1 MDKHIRYISKHEAD
15 EGCEV
20 VFERD
25 YATIIACALGELPAD
40 LVIKNIALIN
50 VCTHEILESEDIAIK
65 QNRIVRIGNVSDI
78 ISEKTHVLDG
88 KNLFAAPG
96 FIESH
101 IHLES
106 SMVAPSQFAQ
116 AVLPH
121 GTTTV
126 IIDPHEIANVLGL
139 LGIETLLAAAAQ
151 LPLKL
156 LVAIPSCVPA
166 APGLETS
173 GAELGVEEI
182 EKMLQSIPEVVALGE
197 MMNFTGVLSRSKEV
211 LKKIQATHETRKPVE
226 GHAPGLR
233 GEKLDAYLA
242 SGISSDHES
251 VSGEEGLEK
260 LRKGMKLMLRE
271 GSLTK
276 NLRELL
282 KPILETGL
290 NLNNCMIVSDDR
302 LPGDLVGEGHLDHAM
317 RIAIREGLDPVSAIK
332 LVTINPATHFRLQ
345 DDLGTVSPGKIAD
358 IVLLSNLE
366 NITINKVITNGML
379 VVADGKA
386 LFSPKVFDFPTPT
399 TNTIHLAH
407 PPVLADF
414 AINMPAEWEENM
426 VHVRVIKAIDGSIFT
441 EANATKLQVS
451 NGLVQL
457 NPAEDILQISV
468 LERHKAT
475 GNIGTGL
482 VSGFGLKEGAIASTI
497 AHDAHN
503 LVIVGASRKEMVLAA
518 RQVAKMQGGITIARK
533 NQILASLPLPIA
545 GLMTERPVQE
555 VNDKLDKLHKLVRA
569 MGTELEHPFLTLG
582 FLSLSVA
589 PELKITDKG
598 LVDVN
603 KFELVSLFI

>member
-1 MDKHIRYISKHEAD
+1 M
-15 EGCEV
+15 
-20 VFERD
+20 FERD
-25 YATIIACALGELPAD
+25 YATIIACALGEIPAD
-40 LVIKNIALIN
+40 LIIKNVDHIN
-50 VCTHEILESEDIAIK
+50 VCTHEILEPEDIAIK
-65 QNRIVRIGNVSDI
+65 RNRIVRIGDASDI
-78 ISEKTHVLDG
+78 TSKNTRVLDG

-106 SMVAPSQFAQ
+106 SMVAPSQFTQ

-121 GTTTV
+121 GTTTA

-139 LGIETLLAAAAQ
+139 LGIETLLAASTQ

-173 GAELGVEEI
+173 GAEFGVEEI
-182 EKMLQSIPEVVALGE
+182 EKMLHSIPEAVALGE
-197 MMNFTGVLSRSKEV
+197 MMNFPGVLSRSEDV
-211 LKKIQATHETRKPVE
+211 LKKIQATHDARKPVE

-251 VSGEEGLEK
+251 ESGAEGLEK

-282 KPILETGL
+282 KPILEAGL
-290 NLNNCMIVSDDR
+290 NLRHCMIVCDDR
-302 LPGDLVGEGHLDHAM
+302 LPGELLREGHLDHAL
-317 RIAIREGLDPVSAIK
+317 RIAIREGLDPVSAIE

-366 NITINKVITNGML
+366 NITIDKVIADGKL
-379 VVADGKA
+379 VVAEGKA
-386 LFSPKVFDFPTPT
+386 LFSPKTFDFPPPV

-407 PPVLADF
+407 PPALADF
-414 AINMPAEWEENM
+414 AIHAPAIQDGNM
-426 VHVRVIKAIDGSIFT
+426 VQVRVIKAIDGSIFT
-441 EANATKLQVS
+441 EACTTKLRVS
-451 NGLVQL
+451 DGLVQL
-457 NPAEDILQISV
+457 NPTEDILQISV

-482 VSGFGLKEGAIASTI
+482 VSGFGLNEGAIASTI

-503 LVIVGASRKEMVLAA
+503 LIVVGTSRKEMVLAA
-518 RQVAKMQGGITIARK
+518 QQVAMMQGGIAVARK
-533 NQILASLPLPIA
+533 NQIEASLPLPIA
-545 GLMTERPVQE
+545 GLMTDRPVQE
-555 VNDKLDKLHKLVRA
+555 VNNKLDKLHELVRA
-569 MGTELEHPFLTLG
+569 LGTELERPFLTLG
-582 FLSLSVA
+582 FLSLPVA

-603 KFELVSLFI
+603 EFELVSLFI